1 MPDMTGVP
9 SYGPCGDSNLAM
21 KAIIQGGKNA
31 VLGTPFG
38 HVHRAQHEVGFN
50 KRTFEPQSQVPDFV
64 NTINQSVFTISTTMG
79 HLMQNMYMLADF
91 QVIPKSDTDL
101 NTYIKDWEKD
111 IKWQDAF
118 QLTDGHT
125 ESDGT
130 TKHMPWAFTRSA
142 AHIKDGSPSWDAANN
157 TWSSAGLQDKA
168 SQDWAAE
175 MYWDRRG
182 TLNATT
188 NTSTYRINGS
198 ATDGTAWS
206 SGSATSVNYGDGT
219 AAGGAAPT
227 DGLTTASRISDEFE
241 GGVSKIK
248 QPRMLTKK
256 LENIRLHKDGLFGI
270 VDNIEM
276 MHNSIVFHR
285 THRWQH
291 RNTKRELYNRS
302 DHNLLQILQHGGQPS
317 YIWFEPFD
325 DNTPSQTAADNDKF
339 HHERTRGHS
348 RTPREGARSVMSSI
362 YRYRQ
367 TPLSQWGG
375 RNNNLH
381 VKAIKKANSDVEP
394 LTGEQAYDTF
404 NCRHF
409 KIHREALDARDGYV
423 YLGADPH
430 RELGQGEPD
439 CHPTCEGS
447 SMFEMSKPALSDHDG
462 EHWVKARAGFDGMV
476 DTTYHSNDQR
486 PACLRP
492 RKRLTQYQLL
502 QKRAPLESKY
512 NLVDKYKPEC
522 YTEIGCKDLPGEML
536 SAPQAGKYL
545 KGALAKLRDNNGII
559 LEQAMEVPHPWHYN
573 VSDSFPILN
582 LVNDMQVTVTYRGK
596 DQWIQNAEEVNQL
609 WEWKIR
615 RVRMI
620 VLYYDIMKE
629 VWDNQF
635 PLNHQM
641 NYTKHNYQ
649 STEKDFNLEIEC
661 PGTNAHQYEN
671 SYNNTTR
678 ESNRHRNNVH
688 YAQEF
693 SIGLNAIDGVVR
705 YLVTSVGG
713 QNQTSSGGAWDHEDM
728 TYAND
733 IVGSAWLQV
742 GEEKVND
749 AKTVDATVLDPW
761 KVFVQRH
768 QHFKEMEN
776 FLPGSTIYFP
786 LGLDCDIHNYGG
798 GSTNFKPFS
807 QQCKMVMRV
816 DPWKIDKL
824 YKAGIPYVKYDGG
837 LKGAAAIDGDP
848 KALENA
854 CSRWVG
860 GDGGSLHGFIERKD
874 NKYICRLK
882 VRVSA
887 LILSLVT
894 SEGGQLFAQ

>member
-64 NTINQSVFTISTTMG
+64 NTINSSVFTISTTMG

-91 QVIPKSDTDL
+91 QIIPKGDTDL
-101 NTYIKDWEKD
+101 NSYIKDWEKD
-111 IKWQDAF
+111 IKWQDDF
-118 QLTDGHT
+118 QHTDGAT
-125 ESDGT
+125 GSDGT
-130 TKHMPWAFTRSA
+130 TKLMPFTFTRSA
-142 AHIKDGSPSWDAANN
+142 AHITTGSPYWDGAMNAQQGG
-157 TWSSAGLQDKA
+157 WAGA
-168 SQDWAAE
+168 STHDTTNAEYAGE

-182 TLNATT
+182 SLQNGTVAE
-188 NTSTYRINGS
+188 RVNGS
-198 ATDGTAWS
+198 TTSGLAWTDGTKNAL
-206 SGSATSVNYGDGT
+206 NYGDGT
-219 AAGGAAPT
+219 IAGGAPPT

-241 GGVSKIK
+241 SGVTKIK

-256 LENIRLHKDGLFGI
+256 LENIKLHKDGLFGI
-270 VDNIEM
+270 VSDIEM

-325 DNTPSQTAADNDKF
+325 DNVPSTNAADNDK
-339 HHERTRGHS
+339 HHHTKTRGSS
-348 RTPREGARSVMSSI
+348 RTPREGARSVMSGI

-381 VKAIKKANSDVEP
+381 ALAAKEGDGTPNH
-394 LTGEQAYDTF
+394 LTGLHAYDTF
-404 NCRHF
+404 NCGHF

-430 RELGQGEPD
+430 RELAQGEPD
-439 CHPTCEGS
+439 CHPTAEAS
-447 SMFEMSKPALSDHDG
+447 SSFGWSGYTGIDQ
-462 EHWVKARAGFDGMV
+462 HWQLARAGFDGMV
-476 DTTYHSNDQR
+476 DTTYHQNDQR

-492 RKRLTQYQLL
+492 RKRLSQFQLL

-512 NLVDKYKPEC
+512 NLVDKYKPEL

-536 SAPQAGKYL
+536 AAPQAGKFL
-545 KGALAKLRDNNGII
+545 KKALGRLRDDNGII

-582 LVNDMQVTVTYRGK
+582 LVNDMQVTVNYRNK

-620 VLYYDIMKE
+620 VLYYDVPKE

-635 PLNHQM
+635 PLNRQM
-641 NYTKHNYQ
+641 NYTKHDYQ
-649 STEKDFNLEIEC
+649 STEKDFALEIEC
-661 PGTNAHQYEN
+661 PGVDTHQYEN

-688 YAQEF
+688 NAQEF

-705 YLVTSVGG
+705 YLVTSIGG
-713 QNQTSSGGAWDHEDM
+713 QNQSSSGGAWDHEDM
-728 TYAND
+728 TFAND

-807 QQCKMVMRV
+807 QQCKMVMRI

-860 GDGGSLHGFIERKD
+860 ADGGSLHGFIERKD
-874 NKYICRLK
+874 NKYVCRLK